1 MTYRCFT
8 IMMIVLGF
16 SGSASAAEPSLQ
28 ALKEKCQAARE
39 AKLGPEREALIQTCV
54 KKEQKPEEECRR
66 FYADYGAGGRTAGGA
81 GRPPLYFDLPEC
93 VELSEA
99 EQKR

>member
-1 MTYRCFT
+1 MKYRYLI
-8 IMMIVLGF
+8 IMMLALVF
-16 SGSASAAEPSLQ
+16 TDSAFTAEPSLQ
-28 ALKEKCQAARE
+28 ERKDRCQAARE
-39 AKLGPEREALIQTCV
+39 AKLGPEREALIQTCIKEE
-54 KKEQKPEEECRR
+54 KKSEEECRR